1 MPVIETT
8 EPKSIAAL
16 PLLGSEISRR
26 KVAEVLIRETDLQ
39 EEEAILYVG
48 HGSKQDESAVYEG
61 LEKELHASGQTAAIV
76 GTLESIDQVLTRI
89 NTRKV
94 TVAPLLLT
102 SGKHALQ
109 DICGEGKESV
119 VSRLRAGGREVCFIE
134 KGLVEYAVQKKNYF
148 LSICGSCGVT
158 LMLAVPLF
166 FTALVYLYEPF
177 LFLFLVLV
185 TKAMDTGGYIFG
197 ELSSLL
203 MGGNHKICP
212 SFSPKKSWEGTIGG
226 LIFSVG
232 VSLLFYNYDPVDF
245 GSDPVSGTCFSIYI
259 YIILGIMLGLGS
271 FAGDLTESAVKRI
284 CGVKDSNNIIPGMGG
299 AFDVLDSFIYNG
311 ILFIFSIFF
320 IIITS

>member
-1 MPVIETT
+1 MLIVAKAPFWKEWKTMKKAILLVSYGVASKALWEKSLGMLEEEIRRDWPEWHVCQAFTGRRILEKYNAQGYEMSNETQALNQLVEQGFEKIIVLPTHLTFGSEYSKVMTAIETT
-8 EPKSIAAL
+8 EPKSIATL

-102 SGKHALQ
+102 AGKHALQ

-134 KGLVEYAVQKKNYF
+134 KGLVEYESIRRIYLEQLEELVQ
-148 LSICGSCGVT
+148 
-158 LMLAVPLF
+158 
-166 FTALVYLYEPF
+166 
-177 LFLFLVLV
+177 
-185 TKAMDTGGYIFG
+185 
-197 ELSSLL
+197 
-203 MGGNHKICP
+203 
-212 SFSPKKSWEGTIGG
+212 SFN
-226 LIFSVG
+226 L
-232 VSLLFYNYDPVDF
+232 
-245 GSDPVSGTCFSIYI
+245 
-259 YIILGIMLGLGS
+259 
-271 FAGDLTESAVKRI
+271 
-284 CGVKDSNNIIPGMGG
+284 
-299 AFDVLDSFIYNG
+299 
-311 ILFIFSIFF
+311 
-320 IIITS
+320 